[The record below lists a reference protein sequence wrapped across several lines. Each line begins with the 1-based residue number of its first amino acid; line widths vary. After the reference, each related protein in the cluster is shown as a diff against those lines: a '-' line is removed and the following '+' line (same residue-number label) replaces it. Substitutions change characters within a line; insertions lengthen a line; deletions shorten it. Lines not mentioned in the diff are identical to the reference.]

1 MARYRLHMD
10 SYLQS
15 EDDPI
20 AVVHKEGSEI
30 EVSPEVPPGPHWE
43 ALDDEAREA
52 VAFFQKNPPKSRDMN
67 GEPMFQFKTAPKVE
81 ERTKRKYVRRTE
93 SAEQPAA

>member
-15 EDDPI
+15 DDDPI
-20 AVVHKEGSEI
+20 AIVHKADSEI

-43 ALDDEAREA
+43 ALDENAREA
-52 VAFFQKNPPKSRDMN
+52 VAYFAKNPPKNRDVS
-67 GEPMFQFKTAPKVE
+67 GEPMFQFKTARKE
-81 ERTKRKYVRRTE
+81 GERVKRKYTRRVD
-93 SAEQPAA
+93 AEQPSA